1 MVEVFE
7 YGGYAGQLLRVD
19 LTKREIRKEP
29 LSKELCTLYI
39 GGRGRDAKI
48 LYDELPPDAD
58 PLSPDNMLCISTGPV
73 TGLLGVTTGRLN
85 VAARSPL
92 TGIYG
97 NSNAGAHWGPEL
109 KYAGYD
115 GIIIKGKSSKPVYL
129 YVEDDL
135 VELRDAGHLWGKGVL
150 ETTSTLQRDHG
161 DPDLKVAAVG
171 PAAENGVLYG
181 CLIFDYWDA
190 AGRTGTGTVM
200 ASKNLKAIAVRGTG
214 ALRVADPNRY
224 MEVVRESWQALM
236 DEPGFRTQEHA
247 ALGTPVI
254 LAVGNAQGWLPTRN
268 FRETVFEKAY
278 DIAGEAF
285 RDRFSIKESPIP
297 GGRACL
303 SCPNR
308 CKRFGRIESGKYA
321 GTKGGIEFETLAAFG
336 SKCGIGDL
344 EAVFHASMIANDL
357 GVDTISCGNTI
368 ALFMEL
374 HEEGILSH
382 EELEGLDLHFGNAE
396 AMIEMI
402 HRIAEKKGK
411 LGELGALGVRKAAK
425 AIGRG
430 AEKYTT
436 DVKGLET
443 IGTDPRVA
451 IGFGF
456 GYAVASRGS
465 DHLRAHPVFEMLPY
479 FRAVAEE
486 LFGSKEACMLG
497 AFGGK
502 VRLIFW
508 HENMAAVTDSMGTC
522 RFMHASFY
530 PEYPIPEIMSK
541 QFKGGKKLL
550 SVKYHEWLSA
560 ATGIPFT
567 YETLLQA
574 GERVVAL
581 ERALNTRFGVRRK
594 DDTLPQRFFN
604 QPVPSGKF
612 KGRVFP
618 REKFEAMLDEYY
630 ELRGWDKR
638 TGLLFEDKLV
648 ELGMKDVAEDLKR
661 RGLLASKAEAGAA
674 KRKA

>member
-1 MVEVFE
+1 MVMEVFE

-19 LTKREIRKEP
+19 LTKGEIRKEP

-58 PLSPDNMLCISTGPV
+58 PLSPDNVLCISTGPV

-115 GIIIKGKSSKPVYL
+115 GIVIKGKSPKPVYL

-135 VELRDAGHLWGKGVL
+135 IELRDAGHLWGKGVL

-190 AGRTGTGTVM
+190 AGRTGMGTVM

-214 ALRVADPNRY
+214 GLKVANPKRY
-224 MEVVRESWQALM
+224 IEVVRDAWQGLLS
-236 DEPGFRTQEHA
+236 EPGFRTQEHA

-254 LAVGNAQGWLPTRN
+254 VMMGNAQGWLATRN
-268 FRETVFEKAY
+268 FRDGTFEKAW
-278 DIAGEAF
+278 DISGEAF
-285 RDRFSIKESPIP
+285 RDRFSTKLSPIP
-297 GGRACL
+297 GGRACM

-321 GTKGGIEFETLAAFG
+321 GTKGGIELEIIGAFG
-336 SKCGIGDL
+336 SKCGVGDL
-344 EAVFHASMIANDL
+344 EAVFHASMLSNDL
-357 GVDTISCGNTI
+357 GVDAISCGTTI
-368 ALFMEL
+368 AFLMEL
-374 HEEGILSH
+374 YEEGIITK
-382 EELEGLDLHFGNAE
+382 EETGGIDLRFGNAE
-396 AMIEMI
+396 AMIETMK
-402 HRIAEKKGK
+402 RIASRQGK
-411 LGELGALGVRKAAK
+411 LGEWGALGVRKAAK

-430 AEKYTT
+430 AEKYVT
-436 DVKGLET
+436 DVKGMET
-443 IGTDPRVA
+443 IITDPRA
-451 IGFGF
+451 ATGFGF
-456 GYAVASRGS
+456 AYAVASRGS

-479 FRAVAEE
+479 FKAVAAE
-486 LFGSKEACMLG
+486 LFGAPEACMLG
-497 AFGGK
+497 EFKGK
-502 VRLIFW
+502 VRMIYW

-530 PEYPIPEIMSK
+530 AEYPIPELMAKFSK
-541 QFKGGKKLL
+541 SKKEPH
-550 SVKYHEWLSA
+550 SIKYHEWLSA

-567 YETLLQA
+567 YESMLQA
-574 GERVVAL
+574 GERIIAL
-581 ERALNTRFGVRRK
+581 ERALNNRFGIRRK
-594 DDTLPQRFFN
+594 DDYLPERFYN
-604 QPVPSGKF
+604 EPLGSGKF
-612 KGRVFP
+612 KGKVFP
-618 REKFEAMLDEYY
+618 RKTFESMLDEYY
-630 ELRGWDKR
+630 ELRGWDLK
-638 TGLLFEDKLV
+638 TGLLTEEKLL

-661 RGLLASKAEAGAA
+661 RGLLATKTSKKE
-674 KRKA
+674 